1 MATSKRFRS
10 SAFVLHTLAY
20 SETSLIVEL
29 ITRDYGRV
37 AAVAKGA
44 KRPHSSLRAVLLQFQ
59 PIVASWSGT
68 GELHTLTGAEWTGG
82 LPNPSGDAL
91 LSGFYLNELMMRLL
105 AREDPHPQLFDA
117 YQQTLAALCAGA
129 PIEECLRPFEWVLLR
144 ETGHA
149 PALDL
154 DTEGQPIQ
162 PEQRYRWQPAA
173 GFMVAEPGAEAAFA
187 GQTLI
192 ELSQGQLGS
201 PASRMQ
207 AKYLARAILSHEL
220 DGAPLRTRQ
229 ILIDLHKL

>member
-10 SAFVLHTLAY
+10 SAFVLHTHAY
-20 SETSLIVEL
+20 RETSLIVEL

-59 PIVASWSGT
+59 PIVATWSGAS
-68 GELHTLTGAEWTGG
+68 ELHTLTGAEWVGG
-82 LPNPSGDAL
+82 LPNPAGDAL

-117 YQQTLAALCAGA
+117 YHQTLVELCAGR

-149 PALDL
+149 PALDH
-154 DTEGQPIQ
+154 DTEGRPIQ
-162 PEQRYRWQPAA
+162 SDQRYRWQPAA
-173 GFMVAEPGAEAAFA
+173 GFMVAEPGAEAVFS
-187 GQTLI
+187 GQT
-192 ELSQGQLGS
+192 
-201 PASRMQ
+201 
-207 AKYLARAILSHEL
+207 
-220 DGAPLRTRQ
+220 
-229 ILIDLHKL
+229 